1 LKSTLAHTI
10 LEHIEI
16 TNSNLNDKCG
26 NMVSRIISRHCQRK
40 DQVIWMYG
48 LRNEK
53 PFIQHFT
60 QGLISINISNNNLSD
75 NSAEE
80 LSNAVLYDAYLK
92 VS

>member
-1 LKSTLAHTI
+1 
-10 LEHIEI
+10 
-16 TNSNLNDKCG
+16 
-26 NMVSRIISRHCQRK
+26 
-40 DQVIWMYG
+40 MYG